1 MKKSKEL
8 KLFQIELLKKL
19 EEFDIL
25 VATNLKKIK
34 KEYQQIIIY
43 EKIELLSKICEGEKL
58 NFDKLKSKYLNYK
71 ELTLSNENTIP
82 LQDNE
87 EMLDKI
93 KIDGVEYYYENKENG
108 KVFNINNDLVGYI
121 KNSNIVLNC

>member
-34 KEYQQIIIY
+34 KEYQQIIID

-93 KIDGVEYYYENKENG
+93 KIDDVEYYYENKENG